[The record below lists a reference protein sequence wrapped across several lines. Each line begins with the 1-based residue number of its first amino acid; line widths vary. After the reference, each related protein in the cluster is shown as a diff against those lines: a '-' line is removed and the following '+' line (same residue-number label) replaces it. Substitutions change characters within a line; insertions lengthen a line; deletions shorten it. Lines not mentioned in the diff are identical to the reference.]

1 MPHWDDYLCLFELEA
16 ARRNCSTDTG
26 DRLRPGA
33 ASPTSSF
40 PWPFGAALL
49 LVALSTM
56 AAALWHS

>member
-1 MPHWDDYLCLFELEA
+1 MIHCDYYLCLFELEA

-33 ASPTSSF
+33 ASPAPSF

-49 LVALSTM
+49 LIGLSTM